1 MVEASRAR
9 EQQSP
14 AAGKAASGGQRT
26 RRQSGKQDKEDTKTM
41 AELTIRPDEIR
52 DALAK
57 FVQAYEPEGASRQ
70 EVGLVADAGDGIAH
84 VEGLPSAMAN
94 ELLEFPGGI
103 RGLAL
108 NLDVREIGVVIL
120 GDFTKVEEGQQ
131 VRRTGEVLSVPVGD
145 GFLGR
150 VVDPLGVPLD
160 GKGEIENTVLRAL
173 ELQAPSVVQRAKV
186 SQPLQTGIKAIDAM
200 TPVGR
205 GQRELIIG
213 DRQTGKTAIAID
225 TIINQKSNWD
235 SGDPE
240 RQVKCIYVAVGQK
253 GSTTAQVRQA
263 LEDAGA
269 MEYTTIVAA
278 PASDP
283 AGYKYI
289 APYTGSAIG
298 QHWMYAGQHVLIIFD
313 DLSKQAEAYRA
324 ISLLLRR
331 PPGREAYPGDVF
343 YLHSRLLER
352 CAKLSE
358 EMGGGSLTGLPI
370 IETKANDISA
380 YIPTNVISI
389 TDGQIFLE
397 TDLFNSGV
405 RPAINVG
412 RSVSRVGGDAQIKAM
427 KKVAGGLKLALSQFR
442 DLEAFAA
449 FSSDLDPVSRAQL
462 DRGARLVEL
471 LKQPQYSPLP
481 VERQVVSVWAGT
493 GGYLDDVPVD
503 DVGRFE
509 NEFLDDL
516 QRSHEGVYASI
527 RETGE
532 LNDDTATM
540 LKDAIEEF
548 RRGFEVS
555 GGGTLGSD
563 DGERNGEGYREGGRA
578 RDRDREGD
586 SGSDR
591 EGDGDQEGDSDSAR
605 EDDRDRGLARDGGG
619 GDESPEAM
627 DEDRVERE
635 TVTRRPPPA
644 PAAQD

>member
-1 MVEASRAR
+1 M
-9 EQQSP
+9 
-14 AAGKAASGGQRT
+14 
-26 RRQSGKQDKEDTKTM
+26 
-41 AELTIRPDEIR
+41 
-52 DALAK
+52 
-57 FVQAYEPEGASRQ
+57 
-70 EVGLVADAGDGIAH
+70 
-84 VEGLPSAMAN
+84 
-94 ELLEFPGGI
+94 
-103 RGLAL
+103 
-108 NLDVREIGVVIL
+108 
-120 GDFTKVEEGQQ
+120 
-131 VRRTGEVLSVPVGD
+131 
-145 GFLGR
+145 
-150 VVDPLGVPLD
+150 
-160 GKGEIENTVLRAL
+160 
-173 ELQAPSVVQRAKV
+173 
-186 SQPLQTGIKAIDAM
+186 
-200 TPVGR
+200 
-205 GQRELIIG
+205 
-213 DRQTGKTAIAID
+213 
-225 TIINQKSNWD
+225 
-235 SGDPE
+235 
-240 RQVKCIYVAVGQK
+240 AVGQK

-263 LEDAGA
+263 LDDAGA
-269 MEYTTIVAA
+269 MAYTTIVAA

-352 CAKLSE
+352 CAKLSDDL
-358 EMGGGSLTGLPI
+358 GGGSLTGLPI

-427 KKVAGGLKLALSQFR
+427 KKVAGGLKLALSQYR

-493 GGYLDDVPVD
+493 NGYLDDVPVD
-503 DVGRFE
+503 DVRRFE
-509 NEFLDDL
+509 DEFLDYL
-516 QRSHEGVYASI
+516 QR
-527 RETGE
+527 
-532 LNDDTATM
+532 NQ
-540 LKDAIEEF
+540 
-548 RRGFEVS
+548 RRGVRVDQGDRRAERRHRHHAQGRDRGVPAEFEVS

-563 DGERNGEGYREGGRA
+563 DERGRPRRRSTRAAVTTTGSEAARRRGTATGKATANDGPRPRPRSRRRRRASRADGRGPGRAGESDQGPAATGCRGARHGSTASRHPAADPVDPVHCQDHPRPGADRVLTDHQSPAAGPRRGALRAGDHPGGR
-578 RDRDREGD
+578 
-586 SGSDR
+586 
-591 EGDGDQEGDSDSAR
+591 
-605 EDDRDRGLARDGGG
+605 GGG
-619 GDESPEAM
+619 QPVRAD
-627 DEDRVERE
+627 
-635 TVTRRPPPA
+635 RPPDRP
-644 PAAQD
+644 